1 MRKSI
6 VVILALLLTVGASS
20 IASAEVFTNFLTSTT
35 TSEVLILSCS
45 FCPGTDGRNE
55 FSYALA
61 NPVGNTDR
69 IGGFTLEFPGLSVDD
84 FIITQTPDG
93 WVSAV
98 IIPDSKI
105 NWDWVNFSNPDQQLD
120 PGEAFQF
127 AFTTTLPFGGNS
139 TVNAS
144 AQNGNGYSGS
154 TCGPVIPEPFS
165 MILGAMGLL
174 SVAGFKKVK
183 R

>member
-1 MRKSI
+1 MRKVI
-6 VVILALLLTVGASS
+6 VVLLALLLTVGASS
-20 IASAEVFTNFLTSTT
+20 IASAEVFTSFLTSTT
-35 TSEVLILSCS
+35 TPEVLVISCS
-45 FCPGTDGRNE
+45 VCPLANGRND
-55 FSYALA
+55 FSYSLT

-69 IGGFTLEFPGLSVDD
+69 IGGFTLEFPGLSIAD
-84 FIITQTPDG
+84 FIVTTTPAG
-93 WVSAV
+93 WISGV

-105 NWDWVNFSNPDQQLD
+105 NWDWVNFANPDQQLD

-127 AFTTTLPFGGNS
+127 GFTTALPFGGNS
-139 TVNAS
+139 AANAS
-144 AQNGNGYSGS
+144 AQNGNGFSGS

-165 MILGAMGLL
+165 MMLGAMGLL